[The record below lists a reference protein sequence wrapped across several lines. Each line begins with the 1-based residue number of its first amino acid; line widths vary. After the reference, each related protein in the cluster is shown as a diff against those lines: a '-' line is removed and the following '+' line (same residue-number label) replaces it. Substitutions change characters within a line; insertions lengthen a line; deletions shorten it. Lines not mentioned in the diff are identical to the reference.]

1 MFPST
6 SPGCGRWGG
15 WMSSPSSTPP
25 PTPAG
30 LRAVIVDEWALYRQG
45 VASVLR
51 NLGIEVV
58 GEAAG
63 ASDGMMRLW
72 AARPDL
78 LVAGSPAHSR
88 LPELVAE
95 AKKAYPELRVLA
107 LLPVSEA
114 GKVRP
119 VLSSGADAVLTRL
132 SSPEELESAVR
143 KVAAGE
149 RVVAAAALTVLVG
162 TPTKAADGPT
172 SAHPLTVK
180 EREVLDLLAK
190 GLSNREIAG
199 TLVISTAT
207 VKSHL
212 AHIYEKLGAKNRQDA
227 VGRAIEQGL
236 LG

>member
-1 MFPST
+1 MT
-6 SPGCGRWGG
+6 SPS
-15 WMSSPSSTPP
+15 SSPSAL
-25 PTPAG
+25 AG
-30 LRAVIVDEWALYRQG
+30 LKVVIVDEWALYRQG
-45 VASVLR
+45 VASVLG

-63 ASDGMMRLW
+63 AGDGMMRLW

-88 LPELVAE
+88 LPDLIAE

-132 SSPEELESAVR
+132 ASADELESAVR
-143 KVAAGE
+143 KVVAGE

-162 TPTKAADGPT
+162 TSPKRSDVPASG
-172 SAHPLTVK
+172 HPLTVK

-190 GLSNREIAG
+190 GLSNREIA
-199 TLVISTAT
+199 TSLVVSTTT

-212 AHIYEKLGAKNRQDA
+212 RNIYEKLGAKNRQEA

>member
-1 MFPST
+1 MTAPS
-6 SPGCGRWGG
+6 
-15 WMSSPSSTPP
+15 PP
-25 PTPAG
+25 PPPAG
-30 LRAVIVDEWALYRQG
+30 LRAVIVDEWALFRQG

-51 NLGIEVV
+51 GLGIEVV

-63 ASDGMMRLW
+63 ANDGMMRLW
-72 AARPDL
+72 SARPDL
-78 LVAGSPAHSR
+78 LIAGSPAHSR
-88 LPELVAE
+88 LPDLISE

-114 GKVRP
+114 GKARP

-132 SSPEELESAVR
+132 ASPDELEAAVR

-162 TPTKAADGPT
+162 TAQKPADGPA
-172 SAHPLTVK
+172 AHPLTVK

-190 GLSNREIAG
+190 GLSNREIAA
-199 TLVISTAT
+199 TLVVSTAT

-212 AHIYEKLGAKNRQDA
+212 SNIYEKLGAKNRQDA

>member
-1 MFPST
+1 M
-6 SPGCGRWGG
+6 SPT
-15 WMSSPSSTPP
+15 SSPPP

-51 NLGIEVV
+51 NLGVDVV

-63 ASDGMMRLW
+63 AADGMMRLW
-72 AARPDL
+72 SSRPDL

-95 AKKAYPELRVLA
+95 AKKAYPDLRVLA

-132 SSPEELESAVR
+132 ASPEELESAVR
-143 KVAAGE
+143 KVVAGE

-162 TPTKAADGPT
+162 TPTKADGPT

-199 TLVISTAT
+199 ALVVSTAT

>member
-1 MFPST
+1 
-6 SPGCGRWGG
+6 
-15 WMSSPSSTPP
+15 MSSPSSPP
-25 PTPAG
+25 PTLAG
-30 LRAVIVDEWALYRQG
+30 LTAVVVDEWALYRQG

-72 AARPDL
+72 SARPDL

-132 SSPEELESAVR
+132 ASPEELESAVR

-162 TPTKAADGPT
+162 TPTKTADQPGST
-172 SAHPLTVK
+172 HPLTVK

-199 TLVISTAT
+199 TLVVSTAT

-227 VGRAIEQGL
+227 VGRAIEQGF

>member
-1 MFPST
+1 MT
-6 SPGCGRWGG
+6 SPP
-15 WMSSPSSTPP
+15 SSPPSL
-25 PTPAG
+25 AG
-30 LRAVIVDEWALYRQG
+30 LKAVIVDEWALYRQG

-51 NLGIEVV
+51 NLDIEIV

-63 ASDGMMRLW
+63 AADGMMRLW

-88 LPELVAE
+88 LPDLIAE
-95 AKKAYPELRVLA
+95 AKKAYPALQVLA

-132 SSPEELESAVR
+132 ASGDELESAVR
-143 KVAAGE
+143 KVVAGE
-149 RVVAAAALTVLVG
+149 RVLAAAALTVLVG
-162 TPTKAADGPT
+162 TSSKGSDVPASG
-172 SAHPLTVK
+172 HPLTVK

-190 GLSNREIAG
+190 GLANREIAAS
-199 TLVISTAT
+199 LVVSTTT

-212 AHIYEKLGAKNRQDA
+212 RNIYEKLGAKNRQEA

>member
-1 MFPST
+1 M
-6 SPGCGRWGG
+6 
-15 WMSSPSSTPP
+15 SSTPP
-25 PTPAG
+25 PALGG
-30 LRAVIVDEWALYRQG
+30 LRAVIVDEWALYRSG

-51 NLGIEVV
+51 NLDIEVV

-63 ASDGMMRLW
+63 ANDGMMRLW
-72 AARPDL
+72 SARPDL
-78 LVAGSPAHSR
+78 LVAGSPAHSG
-88 LPELVAE
+88 LAELIAE
-95 AKKAYPELRVLA
+95 AKKAYPDLRVLA

-114 GKVRP
+114 GKARP

-132 SSPEELESAVR
+132 ASPEELESAVR

-162 TPTKAADGPT
+162 TTTEAADGPVG
-172 SAHPLTVK
+172 AHPLTLK

-190 GLSNREIAG
+190 GLSNRDIAS
-199 TLVISTAT
+199 TLVVSTAT

-212 AHIYEKLGAKNRQDA
+212 AHIYEKLGAKNRQEA
-227 VGRAIEQGL
+227 VGRALEQGL

>member
-1 MFPST
+1 MTAPSPPPSPST
-6 SPGCGRWGG
+6 VP
-15 WMSSPSSTPP
+15 PS
-25 PTPAG
+25 G
-30 LRAVIVDEWALYRQG
+30 LRAVIVDEWALFRQG

-51 NLGIEVV
+51 GLGIEVA

-63 ASDGMMRLW
+63 ANDGLMRLW

-88 LPELVAE
+88 LPDLISE

-114 GKVRP
+114 GKARP

-132 SSPEELESAVR
+132 ASP
-143 KVAAGE
+143 
-149 RVVAAAALTVLVG
+149 ALTVLVG
-162 TPTKAADGPT
+162 TAQKPADGPGA
-172 SAHPLTVK
+172 AHPLTVK

-190 GLSNREIAG
+190 GLSNREIAA
-199 TLVISTAT
+199 TLVVSTAT

-212 AHIYEKLGAKNRQDA
+212 SNIYEKLGARNRQDA

>member
-1 MFPST
+1 MYSSTCFPAV
-6 SPGCGRWGG
+6 RWEV

-25 PTPAG
+25 TVAG

-51 NLGIEVV
+51 NIGIDVV
-58 GEAAG
+58 GEASG

-72 AARPDL
+72 SARPEV

-95 AKKAYPELRVLA
+95 AKTAYPELLVLA

-114 GKVRP
+114 GKVRS
-119 VLSSGADAVLTRL
+119 VLSSGADAVLTRMV
-132 SSPEELESAVR
+132 SPEELESAVR
-143 KVAAGE
+143 KVVAGE
-149 RVVAAAALTVLVG
+149 RVVAAAALAVLVG
-162 TPTKAADGPT
+162 VAPKGAEGPA
-172 SAHPLTVK
+172 SGHPLTVK

-190 GLSNREIAG
+190 GLSNRDIAT
-199 TLVISTAT
+199 TLVVSTAT

-227 VGRAIEQGL
+227 VGRALEQGL

>member
-1 MFPST
+1 
-6 SPGCGRWGG
+6 
-15 WMSSPSSTPP
+15 MSSPSTPP
-25 PTPAG
+25 LTLAG
-30 LRAVIVDEWALYRQG
+30 LTAVVVDEWALYRQG

-58 GEAAG
+58 GEASG
-63 ASDGMMRLW
+63 ASDGMMKLW
-72 AARPDL
+72 SARPDL

-95 AKKAYPELRVLA
+95 AKKAYPDLRVLA

-132 SSPEELESAVR
+132 ASPEELESAVR

-162 TPTKAADGPT
+162 TAQKTADGPGG
-172 SAHPLTVK
+172 AHPLTVK

-212 AHIYEKLGAKNRQDA
+212 AHIYEKLGVSSRQEA
-227 VGRAIEQGL
+227 VGRAIELGL

>member
-1 MFPST
+1 MLS
-6 SPGCGRWGG
+6 
-15 WMSSPSSTPP
+15 
-25 PTPAG
+25 G
-30 LRAVIVDEWALYRQG
+30 LKAVIVDEWALYRQG

-51 NLGIEVV
+51 NLGVDVV

-72 AARPDL
+72 SGRPDL
-78 LVAGSPAHSR
+78 LIAGSPAHSR
-88 LPELVAE
+88 LPDLVAE
-95 AKKAYPELRVLA
+95 AKKAYPDLRVLA

-132 SSPEELESAVR
+132 ASPEELESAVR

-162 TPTKAADGPT
+162 AEPKGGDAPASGN
-172 SAHPLTVK
+172 PLTVK

-190 GLSNREIAG
+190 GMANREIAAA
-199 TLVISTAT
+199 LVISTAT

>member
-1 MFPST
+1 
-6 SPGCGRWGG
+6 
-15 WMSSPSSTPP
+15 MSSPSSTPP
-25 PTPAG
+25 TLAG
-30 LRAVIVDEWALYRQG
+30 LRAVVVDEWALYRQG

-63 ASDGMMRLW
+63 AADGMMRLW
-72 AARPDL
+72 SARPDL

-132 SSPEELESAVR
+132 VSPEELEAAVR

-149 RVVAAAALTVLVG
+149 RVLAAAALAVLVG
-162 TPTKAADGPT
+162 TPKASELPA
-172 SAHPLTVK
+172 SSHPLTVK

-190 GLSNREIAG
+190 GLSNREIAS
-199 TLVISTAT
+199 TLVVSTAT

>member
-1 MFPST
+1 MTARSQ
-6 SPGCGRWGG
+6 
-15 WMSSPSSTPP
+15 SSSSSDLTR
-25 PTPAG
+25 
-30 LRAVIVDEWALYRQG
+30 LKAVIVDEWALYRQG

-51 NLGIEVV
+51 GLGIEVV

-63 ASDGMMRLW
+63 AGDGMMRLW
-72 AARPDL
+72 SGRPEL

-88 LPELVAE
+88 LPEFVSE
-95 AKKAYPELRVLA
+95 AKKAYPDLLVLA

-119 VLSSGADAVLTRL
+119 VLSSGADGVLTRL
-132 SSPEELESAVR
+132 ASTEELESAVR

-162 TPTKAADGPT
+162 AAPKGGGFP
-172 SAHPLTVK
+172 AGGHPLTVK

-190 GLSNREIAG
+190 GLSNKEIAAQ
-199 TLVISTAT
+199 LVISTTT

-212 AHIYEKLGAKNRQDA
+212 AKMYEKLGARNRQDA
-227 VGRAIEQGL
+227 VGRAIELGL

>member
-1 MFPST
+1 
-6 SPGCGRWGG
+6 
-15 WMSSPSSTPP
+15 MSSPSSPP
-25 PTPAG
+25 PTLAG
-30 LRAVIVDEWALYRQG
+30 LTAVVVDEWALYRQG

-51 NLGIEVV
+51 NLGIAVV
-58 GEAAG
+58 GEASG
-63 ASDGMMRLW
+63 ASDGMMKLW
-72 AARPDL
+72 SARPDL

-95 AKKAYPELRVLA
+95 AKKAYPDLRVLA

-132 SSPEELESAVR
+132 ASPEELESAVR

-162 TPTKAADGPT
+162 TPTKTADGPNL
-172 SAHPLTVK
+172 AHPLTVK

-199 TLVISTAT
+199 TLVVSTAT
-207 VKSHL
+207 IKSHL

>member
-1 MFPST
+1 MTPA
-6 SPGCGRWGG
+6 
-15 WMSSPSSTPP
+15 PSSDLT
-25 PTPAG
+25 G
-30 LRAVIVDEWALYRQG
+30 LKAVIVDEWALYRQG

-58 GEAAG
+58 GEAAS
-63 ASDGMMRLW
+63 ANEGMMRLW
-72 AARPDL
+72 SARPDL

-88 LPELVAE
+88 LPDLVAE
-95 AKKAYPELRVLA
+95 AKKAYPELLVLA

-119 VLSSGADAVLTRL
+119 VLSSGAEAVLTRL
-132 SSPEELESAVR
+132 ASSDELESAVR
-143 KVAAGE
+143 KVVAGE
-149 RVVAAAALTVLVG
+149 RVVAAAALAVLVG
-162 TPTKAADGPT
+162 ASPKAGVVPT
-172 SAHPLTVK
+172 SGHPLTMK

-190 GLSNREIAG
+190 GLSNKEIAAQM
-199 TLVISTAT
+199 VVSTTT

-212 AHIYEKLGAKNRQDA
+212 SNIYEKLGARNRQDA

>member
-1 MFPST
+1 M
-6 SPGCGRWGG
+6 SP
-15 WMSSPSSTPP
+15 PPAVP

-63 ASDGMMRLW
+63 AGDGMMRLW
-72 AARPDL
+72 STRPQL

-88 LPELVAE
+88 LPDLIAD

-107 LLPVSEA
+107 LLPVSET

-132 SSPEELESAVR
+132 ASPDELEAALR
-143 KVAAGE
+143 KVIAGE
-149 RVVAAAALTVLVG
+149 RVVAAAALHVLVG
-162 TPTKAADGPT
+162 TATKTADVPD
-172 SAHPLTVK
+172 SRHLLTVK

-190 GLSNREIAG
+190 GLSHRDIAA
-199 TLVISTAT
+199 TLVLSTAT

-212 AHIYEKLGAKNRQDA
+212 AHIYEKL
-227 VGRAIEQGL
+227 
-236 LG
+236 

>member
-1 MFPST
+1 
-6 SPGCGRWGG
+6 
-15 WMSSPSSTPP
+15 MSSASSSPP
-25 PTPAG
+25 PTLAG
-30 LRAVIVDEWALYRQG
+30 LRAVVVDEWALYRQG

-58 GEAAG
+58 GEASG
-63 ASDGMMRLW
+63 ANDGMMRLW
-72 AARPDL
+72 SLRPDL

-88 LPELVAE
+88 LPDLVAE
-95 AKKAYPELRVLA
+95 AKKAYPDLRVLA

-132 SSPEELESAVR
+132 ASPEELESAVR

-149 RVVAAAALTVLVG
+149 RVLAAAALTVLVG
-162 TPTKAADGPT
+162 TPAKAAEGPGG
-172 SAHPLTVK
+172 AHPLTVK

-190 GLSNREIAG
+190 GLSNREIAN
-199 TLVISTAT
+199 TMVLSTTT

-212 AHIYEKLGAKNRQDA
+212 SNIYEKLGAKNRQDA

>member
-1 MFPST
+1 M
-6 SPGCGRWGG
+6 SPPH
-15 WMSSPSSTPP
+15 SSP

-30 LRAVIVDEWALYRQG
+30 LKAVIVDEWALYRQG

-51 NLGIEVV
+51 NLGVEVV
-58 GEAAG
+58 GEAAT
-63 ASDGMMRLW
+63 AADAMMRLW
-72 AARPDL
+72 SSRPDL

-95 AKKAYPELRVLA
+95 AKKVYPELRVLA
-107 LLPVSEA
+107 LLPVSET

-132 SSPEELESAVR
+132 ASPDELEAAVR

-149 RVVAAAALTVLVG
+149 RVLAAAALTVLVG
-162 TPTKAADGPT
+162 TEPRASDMPASG
-172 SAHPLTVK
+172 HPLTVK

-190 GLSNREIAG
+190 GLPNREIAS

-212 AHIYEKLGAKNRQDA
+212 SHIYEKLGAKNRQDA

>member
-1 MFPST
+1 M
-6 SPGCGRWGG
+6 
-15 WMSSPSSTPP
+15 
-25 PTPAG
+25 TPASSSSSDLRG
-30 LRAVIVDEWALYRQG
+30 LKAVIVDEWALYRQG

-51 NLGIEVV
+51 NLGVEVV

-63 ASDGMMRLW
+63 ANEGMMRLW
-72 AARPDL
+72 STRPDL

-88 LPELVAE
+88 LPDLVAE
-95 AKKAYPELRVLA
+95 AKKAYPELLVLA

-119 VLSSGADAVLTRL
+119 VLSSGAEAVLTRL
-132 SSPEELESAVR
+132 ASSDELESAVR
-143 KVAAGE
+143 KVVAGE

-162 TPTKAADGPT
+162 TSPKAGAVPT
-172 SAHPLTVK
+172 SGNPLTIK
-180 EREVLDLLAK
+180 EREALDLLAK
-190 GLSNREIAG
+190 GLSNKEIAAQM
-199 TLVISTAT
+199 VVSTTT

-212 AHIYEKLGAKNRQDA
+212 SNIYEKLGARNRQDA

>member
-1 MFPST
+1 MT
-6 SPGCGRWGG
+6 
-15 WMSSPSSTPP
+15 SPSSSP
-25 PTPAG
+25 PTLAG
-30 LRAVIVDEWALYRQG
+30 LKAVIVDEWALYRQG

-51 NLGIEVV
+51 NLDIEVV

-63 ASDGMMRLW
+63 AGDGMMRLW

-88 LPELVAE
+88 LPDLIAE

-132 SSPEELESAVR
+132 ASADELESAVR
-143 KVAAGE
+143 KVVAGE
-149 RVVAAAALTVLVG
+149 RVLAAAALTVLVG
-162 TPTKAADGPT
+162 TSPKGSDVPASG
-172 SAHPLTVK
+172 HPLTVK
-180 EREVLDLLAK
+180 ERQVLDLLAK
-190 GLSNREIAG
+190 GLSNREIA
-199 TLVISTAT
+199 TSLVVSTTT

-212 AHIYEKLGAKNRQDA
+212 RNIYEKLGARNRQEA

>member
-1 MFPST
+1 MT
-6 SPGCGRWGG
+6 SL
-15 WMSSPSSTPP
+15 
-25 PTPAG
+25 AG
-30 LRAVIVDEWALYRQG
+30 LKAVIVDEWALYRQG

-88 LPELVAE
+88 LPDLIAE

-132 SSPEELESAVR
+132 VSAEELESAVR

-149 RVVAAAALTVLVG
+149 RVLAAAALTVLVG
-162 TPTKAADGPT
+162 TKPSGSDVPASG
-172 SAHPLTVK
+172 HPLTVK

-190 GLSNREIAG
+190 GLSNREIAT
-199 TLVISTAT
+199 TLVVSTAT

>member
-1 MFPST
+1 MT
-6 SPGCGRWGG
+6 SL
-15 WMSSPSSTPP
+15 S
-25 PTPAG
+25 G
-30 LRAVIVDEWALYRQG
+30 LKAVIVDEWALYRQG

-58 GEAAG
+58 GEAAS
-63 ASDGMMRLW
+63 AADGMMRLW
-72 AARPDL
+72 SSRPDL

-88 LPELVAE
+88 LPDLVAE
-95 AKKAYPELRVLA
+95 AKKAYPDLRVLA

-132 SSPEELESAVR
+132 ASAEELESAVR

-149 RVVAAAALTVLVG
+149 RVLAAAALTVLVG
-162 TPTKAADGPT
+162 TSPKASDMPASG
-172 SAHPLTVK
+172 HPLTVK

-190 GLSNREIAG
+190 GLSNREIAAA
-199 TLVISTAT
+199 LVVSTAT
-207 VKSHL
+207 IKSHL

-227 VGRAIEQGL
+227 VGRAIERGL

>member
-1 MFPST
+1 
-6 SPGCGRWGG
+6 
-15 WMSSPSSTPP
+15 MSSPSSTPP
-25 PTPAG
+25 TVAG

-51 NLGIEVV
+51 NIGIDVV
-58 GEAAG
+58 GEASG

-72 AARPDL
+72 SARPEV

-95 AKKAYPELRVLA
+95 AKKAYPELLVLA

-114 GKVRP
+114 GKVRS
-119 VLSSGADAVLTRL
+119 VLSSGADAVLTRMV
-132 SSPEELESAVR
+132 SPDELESAVR
-143 KVAAGE
+143 KVVAGE
-149 RVVAAAALTVLVG
+149 RVVAAAALAVLVG
-162 TPTKAADGPT
+162 VAPKGAEGPA
-172 SAHPLTVK
+172 SGHPLTVK

-190 GLSNREIAG
+190 GLSNRDIAT
-199 TLVISTAT
+199 TLVVSTAT

-227 VGRAIEQGL
+227 VGRALEQGL

>member
-1 MFPST
+1 MSPPS
-6 SPGCGRWGG
+6 S
-15 WMSSPSSTPP
+15 SSPPP
-25 PTPAG
+25 GDAGPAG
-30 LRAVIVDEWALYRQG
+30 LRAVVVDEWALYRQG

-51 NLGIEVV
+51 NLGIDVV

-63 ASDGMMRLW
+63 AGDGMMRLW
-72 AARPDL
+72 SARPDL

-88 LPELVAE
+88 LPDLVAD
-95 AKKAYPELRVLA
+95 AKKAYPDLRVLA

-119 VLSSGADAVLTRL
+119 VLSSGADGVLTRL
-132 SSPEELESAVR
+132 ASPEELEAAVR

-162 TPTKAADGPT
+162 TPAKPADGPGG
-172 SAHPLTVK
+172 AHPLTVK

-190 GLSNREIAG
+190 GLSNREIAN
-199 TLVISTAT
+199 TMVVSTTT

-212 AHIYEKLGAKNRQDA
+212 SNIYEKLGAKNRQDA

>member
-1 MFPST
+1 
-6 SPGCGRWGG
+6 
-15 WMSSPSSTPP
+15 MSSPSSTPP

-51 NLGIEVV
+51 KLGIEVV

-63 ASDGMMRLW
+63 AADGMMRLW
-72 AARPDL
+72 SARPDL

-107 LLPVSEA
+107 LIPVSEA

-132 SSPEELESAVR
+132 ASPEELESAVR

-149 RVVAAAALTVLVG
+149 RVLAAAALTVLVG
-162 TPTKAADGPT
+162 TPTKTADGPT
-172 SAHPLTVK
+172 TAHPLTVK

>member
-1 MFPST
+1 MSAT
-6 SPGCGRWGG
+6 S
-15 WMSSPSSTPP
+15 SSPP
-25 PTPAG
+25 PTLAG

-58 GEAAG
+58 GEASGAG
-63 ASDGMMRLW
+63 DGMMRLW
-72 AARPDL
+72 SARPDL

-95 AKKAYPELRVLA
+95 AKKAYPDLRVLA

-132 SSPEELESAVR
+132 ASPEELESAVR

-162 TPTKAADGPT
+162 APTETTDAPT

-180 EREVLDLLAK
+180 ERELLDLLAK
-190 GLSNREIAG
+190 RLSNRETAA
-199 TLVISTAT
+199 TMVVSTTT

-212 AHIYEKLGAKNRQDA
+212 SNIYEKLGAKNRQDA

>member
-1 MFPST
+1 
-6 SPGCGRWGG
+6 
-15 WMSSPSSTPP
+15 MSSPSSPP

-30 LRAVIVDEWALYRQG
+30 LTAVVVDEWALYRQG

-72 AARPDL
+72 SARPDL

-114 GKVRP
+114 GKVRS

-132 SSPEELESAVR
+132 ASPEELESAVR

-162 TPTKAADGPT
+162 TPTKTADDPGST
-172 SAHPLTVK
+172 HPLTVK

-199 TLVISTAT
+199 TLVVSTAT

-227 VGRAIEQGL
+227 VGRAIEQGF

>member
-1 MFPST
+1 
-6 SPGCGRWGG
+6 
-15 WMSSPSSTPP
+15 MSSPHSSPP
-25 PTPAG
+25 MPAG
-30 LRAVIVDEWALYRQG
+30 FKAVIVDEWALYRQG

-51 NLGIEVV
+51 NLGVDVV
-58 GEAAG
+58 GEAAT
-63 ASDGMMRLW
+63 AADAMMRLW
-72 AARPDL
+72 SGRPNL

-88 LPELVAE
+88 LPDLVAE

-132 SSPEELESAVR
+132 ASPDELEVAVR

-149 RVVAAAALTVLVG
+149 RVLAAAALTVLVG
-162 TPTKAADGPT
+162 TEPGASDMPASG
-172 SAHPLTVK
+172 HPLTVK
-180 EREVLDLLAK
+180 ERMVLDLLAK
-190 GLSNREIAG
+190 GLPNREIAA

-212 AHIYEKLGAKNRQDA
+212 SHIYEKLGAKNRQDA

>member
-1 MFPST
+1 MT
-6 SPGCGRWGG
+6 
-15 WMSSPSSTPP
+15 SPSSSPP
-25 PTPAG
+25 A
-30 LRAVIVDEWALYRQG
+30 LSNLKAVIVDEWALYRQG

-58 GEAAG
+58 GEAAS

-72 AARPDL
+72 SGRPDL

-88 LPELVAE
+88 LPDLVAE
-95 AKKAYPELRVLA
+95 AKKTYPDLKVLA

-114 GKVRP
+114 GNVRP

-132 SSPEELESAVR
+132 ASADELESAVR

-149 RVVAAAALTVLVG
+149 RVLAAAALTVLVG
-162 TPTKAADGPT
+162 TTPKASDVLASG
-172 SAHPLTVK
+172 HPLTVK

-190 GLSNREIAG
+190 GLSNREIA
-199 TLVISTAT
+199 TSLVVSTAT